1 MKMLLATTA
10 ILSMAALGTVAN
22 AQTAPKAAPT
32 AVAVPNNIL
41 LADWTGPYAGVPSF
55 DKVTPALFP
64 QALQFAIDER
74 RNEILAIAN
83 NPDAP
88 TFANTIE
95 AYEKSGQRLD
105 RVEAVFGVMT
115 SNMATPEYQKLDKE
129 WSSKLSAA
137 SDEITLNPK
146 LFKRIKTLYDNK
158 ASLGLDAK
166 QDRVLT
172 RTYQGFVRRGA
183 NLSPEQKQQLS
194 AMNSQ
199 LAELFATFSE
209 RVLADESTY
218 LTVTEAE
225 LIDHVRG
232 HIAHYKAPREVEF
245 LDALPKTSTGKTQ
258 KYALREK
265 EWAGETSRIRG

>member
-22 AQTAPKAAPT
+22 AQTAPTAATT

-41 LADWTGPYAGVPSF
+41 LADWTGPYAGVPPF

-74 RNEILAIAN
+74 RNEILEIAN
-83 NPDAP
+83 NPEAP

-105 RVEAVFGVMT
+105 RVDAVFSVMT

-146 LFKRIKTLYDNK
+146 LFQRIKTLYVNK
-158 ASLGLDAK
+158 ASLGLVA
-166 QDRVLT
+166 
-172 RTYQGFVRRGA
+172 
-183 NLSPEQKQQLS
+183 
-194 AMNSQ
+194 
-199 LAELFATFSE
+199 
-209 RVLADESTY
+209 
-218 LTVTEAE
+218 
-225 LIDHVRG
+225 
-232 HIAHYKAPREVEF
+232 
-245 LDALPKTSTGKTQ
+245 
-258 KYALREK
+258 
-265 EWAGETSRIRG
+265 